1 MYSHVRV
8 KHSDLKI
15 KCTEC
20 KFSHTF
26 PTKVKAHYKQ
36 VHLGVKRPHRRY
48 ICRKKTCQKFDTT
61 ICTNLEFH
69 SLLFCD
75 KCDFTSG
82 RGDDFKFHTESVHDG
97 IVYKCEYC
105 TSYTVKRKGTL
116 NEHILHKHSIR
127 NGKEFKKLFTCTD
140 EDCKFE
146 TQYGNSLKKHIE
158 AKHEGI
164 VRYKCDFMNCDYRT
178 NESKSLRE
186 HSFFHNGGTPH
197 KCDRCD
203 KMFTR
208 LRQMTKH
215 KKKQHIGTDDAKL
228 LKPQKTPFQKIKS
241 IIASIKPEISLIKDE
256 NNLEFDDVHHIHET
270 TNAKN
275 LEKEQQFPEPEDK
288 SVTLEKEQKSS
299 ESEGKAVVFEKELD
313 KTSYSCLCAA
323 PGCDF
328 ISDET
333 LQEQEMREHFDSAHK
348 ELPFANDSFI
358 WLNPDMA
365 MLLETDF

>member
-1 MYSHVRV
+1 MNYPSLSLGQKQIENAFAQRNYQTPRVKQRRGHFQGTNNLPLKSNFYSNEITKCDQCEYKTSKYDLMYSHVRV

-20 KFSHTF
+20 KFSHPF

-105 TSYTVKRKGTL
+105 SSYTAKRKGTL

-127 NGKEFKKLFTCTD
+127 DGKEFKQLFSCNNA
-140 EDCKFE
+140 ECKFE
-146 TQYGNSLKKHIE
+146 TQYGNTLKKHIE
-158 AKHEGI
+158 LKHEGI
-164 VRYKCDFMNCDYRT
+164 VRYKCDFMNCNYGT
-178 NESKSLRE
+178 NESKCLKE
-186 HSFFHNGGTPH
+186 HSFLHNGVTPH
-197 KCDRCD
+197 RCDSCD

-208 LRQMTKH
+208 LREMTKH
-215 KKKQHIGTDDAKL
+215 KKKQHIGTDHA
-228 LKPQKTPFQKIKS
+228 KPQNSQFQTIKS
-241 IIASIKPEISLIKDE
+241 IVALIKPEIVLIKDE
-256 NNLEFDDVHHIHET
+256 FDNET
-270 TNAKN
+270 GEPEKDAVN
-275 LEKEQQFPEPEDK
+275 LEKGQKPPD
-288 SVTLEKEQKSS
+288 LEE
-299 ESEGKAVVFEKELD
+299 KAGTENERAL
-313 KTSYSCLCAA
+313 
-323 PGCDF
+323 
-328 ISDET
+328 
-333 LQEQEMREHFDSAHK
+333 
-348 ELPFANDSFI
+348 
-358 WLNPDMA
+358 
-365 MLLETDF
+365 